1 MNPSQRPGLP
11 IVLVQQLQCKKRC
24 KTTGLFFQQSRGRE
38 GAGELSIFE
47 NGGNGMEFS
56 RARRRG
62 EAAATSCVQQGRRR
76 GNECALPRARLHCT
90 AAGAM
95 LARWQAIAG

>member
-1 MNPSQRPGLP
+1 
-11 IVLVQQLQCKKRC
+11 VLVLQLQCKKRC
-24 KTTGLFFQQSRGRE
+24 KTTGLFFSKAEGERALGNDFPYSRTE
-38 GAGELSIFE
+38 
-47 NGGNGMEFS
+47 GMEFS

-76 GNECALPRARLHCT
+76 DNECALPRARLHCT

-95 LARWQAIAG
+95 LARWQAVAG

>member
-1 MNPSQRPGLP
+1 
-11 IVLVQQLQCKKRC
+11 
-24 KTTGLFFQQSRGRE
+24 
-38 GAGELSIFE
+38 
-47 NGGNGMEFS
+47 MEFS

-90 AAGAM
+90 AAGATM